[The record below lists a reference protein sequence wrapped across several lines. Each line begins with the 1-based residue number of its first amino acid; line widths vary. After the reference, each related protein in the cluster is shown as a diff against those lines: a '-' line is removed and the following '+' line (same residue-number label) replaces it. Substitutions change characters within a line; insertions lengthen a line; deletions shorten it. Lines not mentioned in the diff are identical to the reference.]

1 MYHKFDSATGMS
13 LKSICTLRACTSSIF
28 FFYYKTVSTSGRY
41 RKSVPKG
48 EANMSEGPDPKGLAL
63 GTF

>member
-1 MYHKFDSATGMS
+1 MY
-13 LKSICTLRACTSSIF
+13 F

-48 EANMSEGPDPKGLAL
+48 VACENIRFSSLFAAGDVSATKGEANMSEGPDPKGLAL
-63 GTF
+63 RTF